1 LKQRWPSNQD
11 YETEIHTKGFARDLR
26 IFCALQNDENY
37 FSMNAKDFEELEQLF
52 WHARR
57 ELKNDANLGV
67 RLIQFGSQLVEARSR
82 KRLSIHRRRNRPK
95 SFGFLFG
102 YNLAITRFKPQPLIT
117 TLPTALKRLAGRFAL
132 DHSLT
137 LRFQVRSIGFAS
149 ASS

>member
-11 YETEIHTKGFARDLR
+11 YETEIHSKGFARDLL

-67 RLIQFGSQLVEARSR
+67 RLIQFGSQLVELGAKEVKHPSPE
-82 KRLSIHRRRNRPK
+82 KSPKIFRLPLRLQPGDYSI
-95 SFGFLFG
+95 
-102 YNLAITRFKPQPLIT
+102 
-117 TLPTALKRLAGRFAL
+117 
-132 DHSLT
+132 
-137 LRFQVRSIGFAS
+137 
-149 ASS
+149 